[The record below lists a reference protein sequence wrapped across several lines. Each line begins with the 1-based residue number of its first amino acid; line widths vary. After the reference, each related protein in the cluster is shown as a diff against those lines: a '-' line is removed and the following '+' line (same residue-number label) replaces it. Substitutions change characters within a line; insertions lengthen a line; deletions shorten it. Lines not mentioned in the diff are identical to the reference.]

1 MTIMSIPR
9 SAIIRL
15 MLMLVLALPAMSATL
30 TAAPIACWT
39 ASRPEYTACR
49 SVAVVSLLQ
58 DEDSGSPGAIPSLV
72 EQDFRNAGFK
82 VKPEPEDAEL
92 VVVATSG
99 RIGTIRSASSDEST
113 ASVSGLHSSNSGLM
127 AEQMGQSE
135 SSVGG
140 GEARAGLLLTAYR
153 SADWDSLS
161 ETGKIPAPVWR
172 VFVSGY
178 YTQSALAT
186 GVRELA
192 SCAVSKVAQS
202 VGQAAP
208 KKSNH

>member
-1 MTIMSIPR
+1 MGKDD
-9 SAIIRL
+9 
-15 MLMLVLALPAMSATL
+15 
-30 TAAPIACWT
+30 
-39 ASRPEYTACR
+39 PE
-49 SVAVVSLLQ
+49 
-58 DEDSGSPGAIPSLV
+58 
-72 EQDFRNAGFK
+72 
-82 VKPEPEDAEL
+82 PEPEDAEL

-99 RIGTIRSASSDEST
+99 RIGAFRSASSD
-113 ASVSGLHSSNSGLM
+113 ASSALVSGLNSSDSGLM
-127 AEQMGQSE
+127 AEQMGQRE
-135 SSVGG
+135 SSAGG

-172 VFVSGY
+172 LFVSGC

-192 SCAVSKVAQS
+192 SCAVSKVAQL